1 MRKEGMTLEQT
12 LKFRHE
18 LKYQINPHQYFIIK
32 QRLRHLLLPDRHAGP
47 QGEYHIRSLYFD
59 TIDNKALHE
68 KLGGVRDREK
78 YRIRIYNLSDRIIHL
93 EKKLKRNDFIAKI
106 KEPLTRKMA
115 EALAE
120 GNSEVLNV
128 PGKPLFL
135 EVYRLMRNERL
146 RAKTIVDY
154 VREAY
159 VCPQGNVRV
168 TFDKHLRTGLTGTNL
183 FDPHLP
189 TVSAFDK
196 RIVVLEVK
204 YDDYLPEFV
213 RTALQGENIH
223 RQSSSKYVICRKLL
237 KENAW
242 EDQ

>member
-1 MRKEGMTLEQT
+1 MALEQA

-18 LKYQINPHQYFIIK
+18 LKYLINPHQYIIIK
-32 QRLRHLLLPDRHAGP
+32 QRLRRLLLPDRHAGP

-93 EKKLKRNDFIAKI
+93 EKKIKRNDHIAKI
-106 KEPLTRKMA
+106 REPLTREMA
-115 EALAE
+115 EALANGDPE
-120 GNSEVLNV
+120 PLNV

-135 EVYRLMRNERL
+135 EMYRLMQGECL

-159 VCPQGNVRV
+159 ICPWGNVRI
-168 TFDKHLRTGLTGTNL
+168 TFDKNLRTGLNGTNL
-183 FDPHLP
+183 FDPRLP
-189 TVSAFDK
+189 TVSAFDN
-196 RIVVLEVK
+196 RIVILEVK

-223 RQSSSKYVICRKLL
+223 RQTSSKYVVCRKLL
-237 KENAW
+237 KDNAW
-242 EDQ
+242 EDH